1 MTDQDLDLDESTAT
15 HFADVA
21 IIGMAFRFPG
31 ASDPEALW
39 RNLRD
44 GVESILF
51 FSPDELIVAGTSPEL
66 ARRPDYV
73 GAAGMVHAAVDRFD
87 AGFFDLSP
95 REAEVM
101 DPQHRLLLECA
112 WEALESAGEDPERL
126 RGPAGVFAGA
136 ATGSYFLTLL
146 ARPDLTD
153 SLGRMALEVGND
165 KDHLASQIAYRLNL
179 HGPAV
184 TVQTGCSTSLVAVH
198 MAVQSL
204 LNLECDVALAGGVS
218 LMLPQVQGYLYQEG
232 GVLSPDGH
240 CRAFDERARG
250 TVNGSGAAVVA
261 LKRLADALADGDTIH
276 AVIKGSAVNNDGA
289 RKLGYTAPSVAGQ
302 AEVIAQA
309 LGVARLAAVDITYV
323 EAHGTGT
330 ALGDPI
336 EVAGLARAFAPSAGP
351 PGSCAVGSVKT
362 NLGHLT
368 TAAGLAGLIKTV
380 LMLRHRQIPPSLH
393 FERLNPAIDL
403 AGTPFFIN
411 AELRPWEPEGGVR
424 RAGVS
429 SFSIGG
435 TNAHVIVAEAP
446 AAVPQAEPEPEA
458 HLIVVSAKTEAALAE
473 SAARLAGV
481 MDPHPPGPPLPPHTH
496 PPGEGGKSGAGVSL
510 GGGAPLPGGG
520 SAVGEG
526 SGVRGLSDIAHTLQ
540 LGRKAF
546 RHRRFAVCR
555 DAAEAVALL
564 TAPASGAE
572 AEGHRPVAFLFPG
585 QGAQRPGMGG
595 AVYRREPVFRREVD
609 RCAEILT
616 PHLGRD
622 LRAVLLAAPDDAEA
636 ARDLAETA
644 LAQPALFVVS
654 WALARLWMSWGVR
667 PDALL
672 GHSVGEYAAACLS
685 GVFALE
691 DALALV
697 ALRGRLLQALPP
709 GAMLAVAL
717 PEEDLAPRLTGDL
730 GLAAVNGPAACVAA
744 GPPAAIAALGEE
756 LAAAG
761 VACRPLPVNRAFHAP
776 CVEPAVEPLV
786 RQVAA
791 VRCGEPRIP
800 WISNVTG
807 AWIGAAE
814 AVDPEYWGR
823 HLRRPVRFA
832 DGLAALLSEPARA
845 FLELGPGDALTR
857 LTQRHPAAGTGR
869 VAVPSLA
876 PTKGEGEDDRA
887 LLTALGTLWQAG
899 AAIDWAAVRRDRPGR
914 RVPLPT
920 YPFERQRYWID
931 VEPTA
936 PDPQVQAPPSGLAP
950 PPAATGPAGAEPTT
964 DVEREIADL
973 LRELLGVA
981 SIGIHDNILAL
992 GVHSLLAVQLVNRLR
1007 GRYQIEIPLAT
1018 VFEAPTVATLAW
1030 RVVMAQLGTS
1040 AEDPELEAML
1050 REIEGLSDS
1059 ELRSALAEEP
1069 AAEPEPVLQ
1078 PVPRTP
1084 EPTFRGLAFSLMF
1097 FSSDGRREGA
1107 DKYRLL
1113 IDAARFADEH
1123 GFEAVWTP
1131 ERHFQ
1136 DFGGLYP
1143 NPSVLSAALAMVTS
1157 RVEIRA
1163 GSLVLPLHNP
1173 VRVAEDWLLLENL
1186 SNGRVGLSLA
1196 TGWHP
1201 SDFALAPANYPN
1213 RRRLLVDGIAAL
1225 RRIWR
1230 EGKITLP
1237 GVDGGTVEV
1246 AVLPRPLRAELP
1258 LWLTTSGS
1266 AETWERAGQLGVN
1279 ILAGHSGD
1287 ELASRIELY
1296 RRARAAH
1303 GHDPAAGR
1311 VTLMLHSFLGADL
1324 DTVKRTVREP
1334 MIDYLGT
1341 FISQG
1346 TEGIN
1351 PGVAGAAGPLSDRDR
1366 RDLAAFAFES
1376 YFGERSLLGTPESVA
1391 PLLDR
1396 LERAGVD
1403 EVACLVD
1410 FGLPPEAVLAG
1421 LPWLDSVRRARAAR
1435 ARVEETA

>member
-1 MTDQDLDLDESTAT
+1 
-15 HFADVA
+15 
-21 IIGMAFRFPG
+21 
-31 ASDPEALW
+31 
-39 RNLRD
+39 
-44 GVESILF
+44 
-51 FSPDELIVAGTSPEL
+51 
-66 ARRPDYV
+66 
-73 GAAGMVHAAVDRFD
+73 
-87 AGFFDLSP
+87 
-95 REAEVM
+95 
-101 DPQHRLLLECA
+101 
-112 WEALESAGEDPERL
+112 
-126 RGPAGVFAGA
+126 
-136 ATGSYFLTLL
+136 
-146 ARPDLTD
+146 
-153 SLGRMALEVGND
+153 
-165 KDHLASQIAYRLNL
+165 
-179 HGPAV
+179 
-184 TVQTGCSTSLVAVH
+184 
-198 MAVQSL
+198 
-204 LNLECDVALAGGVS
+204 
-218 LMLPQVQGYLYQEG
+218 
-232 GVLSPDGH
+232 
-240 CRAFDERARG
+240 
-250 TVNGSGAAVVA
+250 
-261 LKRLADALADGDTIH
+261 
-276 AVIKGSAVNNDGA
+276 
-289 RKLGYTAPSVAGQ
+289 
-302 AEVIAQA
+302 
-309 LGVARLAAVDITYV
+309 
-323 EAHGTGT
+323 
-330 ALGDPI
+330 
-336 EVAGLARAFAPSAGP
+336 
-351 PGSCAVGSVKT
+351 
-362 NLGHLT
+362 
-368 TAAGLAGLIKTV
+368 
-380 LMLRHRQIPPSLH
+380 
-393 FERLNPAIDL
+393 
-403 AGTPFFIN
+403 
-411 AELRPWEPEGGVR
+411 
-424 RAGVS
+424 
-429 SFSIGG
+429 
-435 TNAHVIVAEAP
+435 
-446 AAVPQAEPEPEA
+446 
-458 HLIVVSAKTEAALAE
+458 
-473 SAARLAGV
+473 
-481 MDPHPPGPPLPPHTH
+481 
-496 PPGEGGKSGAGVSL
+496 
-510 GGGAPLPGGG
+510 
-520 SAVGEG
+520 
-526 SGVRGLSDIAHTLQ
+526 VRGFSDIAHTLQ

-555 DAAEAVALL
+555 DAAEAVAALSV
-564 TAPASGAE
+564 PAQVAE

-585 QGAQRPGMGG
+585 QGSQRPGMAS

-609 RCAEILT
+609 RCAEILA
-616 PHLGRD
+616 PHLGREVRD
-622 LRAVLLAAPDDAEA
+622 VRGVLLAAPDDEEA
-636 ARDLAETA
+636 ARALAETA
-644 LAQPALFVVS
+644 LSQPALFVVS

-685 GVFALE
+685 GVFTLE

-717 PEEDLAPRLTGDL
+717 PEADLAPRLVGDL

-744 GPPAAIAALGEE
+744 GPPAAIAALAED
-756 LAAAG
+756 LTAAG

-776 CVEPAVEPLV
+776 GVEPAVEPLV

-791 VRCGEPRIP
+791 VRRGEPRIP

-814 AVDPEYWGR
+814 AADPEYWGR

-876 PTKGEGEDDRA
+876 ANKGDGEDDRA
-887 LLTALGTLWQAG
+887 LLAALGALWQAG
-899 AAIDWAAVRRDRPGR
+899 TAIDWAAVQRDLPGR

-920 YPFERQRYWID
+920 YPFERQRHWID
-931 VEPTA
+931 IEPTA
-936 PDPQVQAPPSGLAP
+936 PAPAPPPGLSA
-950 PPAATGPAGAEPTT
+950 PPAATGPAGAEPTS

-1018 VFEAPTVATLAW
+1018 IFEAPTVATLAW
-1030 RVVMAQLGTS
+1030 RVVIAQLGTE
-1040 AEDPELEAML
+1040 ADDPELEAML
-1050 REIEGLSDS
+1050 REIEELSDS
-1059 ELRSALAEEP
+1059 ELHAALAEEP
-1069 AAEPEPVLQ
+1069 EPAPAVQ
-1078 PVPRTP
+1078 PAPSVQPAP
-1084 EPTFRGLAFSLMF
+1084 PSASRGLAFSLMF
-1097 FSSDGRREGA
+1097 FSSDGSREGA

-1173 VRVAEDWLLLENL
+1173 VRVAEDWLLLDNL
-1186 SNGRVGLSLA
+1186 SHGRVGLSLA

-1201 SDFALAPANYPN
+1201 ADFALAPANYPD
-1213 RRRLLVDGIAAL
+1213 RRQLLVDGIAAL
-1225 RRIWR
+1225 RRIWA
-1230 EGKITLP
+1230 EGRIALP

-1258 LWLTTSGS
+1258 LWITTSGS
-1266 AETWERAGQLGVN
+1266 AATWERAGELGVN
-1279 ILAGHSGD
+1279 ILSGDPGD
-1287 ELASRIELY
+1287 ELAARIELY
-1296 RRARAAH
+1296 RRTRAAH

-1311 VTLMLHSFLGADL
+1311 VTVMLHSFVGPDL
-1324 DTVKRTVREP
+1324 DAVKRTVREP

-1346 TEGIN
+1346 KEG
-1351 PGVAGAAGPLSDRDR
+1351 VDATLAGAAGPLSDRDR

-1403 EVACLVD
+1403 EIACLID
-1410 FGLPPEAVLAG
+1410 FGLPPETVLAG
-1421 LPWLDSVRRARAAR
+1421 LPWLDALRRTRAAH
-1435 ARVEETA
+1435 ASVEETA